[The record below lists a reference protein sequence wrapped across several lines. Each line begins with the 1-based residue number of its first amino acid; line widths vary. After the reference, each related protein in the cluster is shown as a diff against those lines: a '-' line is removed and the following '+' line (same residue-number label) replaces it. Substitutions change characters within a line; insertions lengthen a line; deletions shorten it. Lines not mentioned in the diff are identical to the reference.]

1 MEITAG
7 ESLLVIGLVGVGVVA
22 IAGGRR
28 WLRRLGY
35 VIILGAMVVASILF
49 ALFGVFHY
57 GTLS

>member
-7 ESLLVIGLVGVGVVA
+7 EILLVIGLIGVGVVA

-35 VIILGAMVVASILF
+35 LIILGAMVMASILF
-49 ALFGVFHY
+49 VLFGVFHY
-57 GTLS
+57 GSLT

>member
-7 ESLLVIGLVGVGVVA
+7 EILLIIGLIGVGIVA

-35 VIILGAMVVASILF
+35 VVILGAMAMASILF
-49 ALFGVFHY
+49 VLFGVIHY
-57 GTLS
+57 GSLS